1 MTYFIKTSEQDLDN
15 LIEGFFWAGAG
26 GNLDRV
32 LIGALNGQGF
42 GCDFYGLFL
51 KGDDW
56 DTETESYYF
65 PTPIDDKH
73 GLIECTAFVDD
84 PVNDSEIGY
93 IPLEMLYKKYKELI
107 DIQDEDEYPYSASEI
122 KEIRKLLAQVKEK
135 WQIK

>member
-1 MTYFIKTSEQDLDN
+1 MTYFIKTSEQELDN
-15 LIEGFFWAGAG
+15 LIDDFLGSVAGAY
-26 GNLDRV
+26 LDRI

-42 GCDFYGLFL
+42 GCDFYRVFL

-73 GLIECTAFVDD
+73 ALIETEAHVDD
-84 PVNDSEIGY
+84 RVNDSEIGY
-93 IPLEMLYKKYKELI
+93 IPLDMLYKKYEELI
-107 DIQDEDEYPYSASEI
+107 DRKEAKGYPASEI
-122 KEIRKLLAQVKEK
+122 KELRELLSQVKEK